1 MAHTVRDK
9 QKLLRR
15 VRRIIGQ
22 VAAVER
28 ALENEDDC
36 ADIMQLIAAARGAMN
51 SLMAEVVEGHVRYH
65 MVDPDRKPTLRITLL
80 RTDRPTVGDRELRG
94 RARSDLPHARC

>member
-9 QKLLRR
+9 QKLVRR
-15 VRRIIGQ
+15 VQRIIGQ
-22 VAAVER
+22 VEAVDR
-28 ALENEDDC
+28 ALENEHDC

-65 MVDPDRKPTLRITLL
+65 MVDPDR
-80 RTDRPTVGDRELRG
+80 RPTSAEARAAQELIDVV
-94 RARSDLPHARC
+94 RSYVK

>member
-15 VRRIIGQ
+15 VQRIIGQ
-22 VAAVER
+22 VEAVKR
-28 ALENEDDC
+28 ALESEEDC

-65 MVDPDRKPTLRITLL
+65 MVDPDR
-80 RTDRPTVGDRELRG
+80 RPTSAEARAAQELIDVV
-94 RARSDLPHARC
+94 RSYVK

>member
-15 VRRIIGQ
+15 VGRIIGQ

-65 MVDPDRKPTLRITLL
+65 MVDC
-80 RTDRPTVGDRELRG
+80 DRE
-94 RARSDLPHARC
+94 ADAQNYVAAN